1 MNTALFYRRIICLGV
16 SYNKEHKKY
25 TVSILDNLTWQSLVY
40 YFNVDIIGETGWW
53 CNDSKSSYFIL
64 LFYRYIGYRDKRN
77 KTYVLFILFFKC
89 LENIIYK
96 LIKLRMLF
104 IHQYPLSFKG
114 EEVLALFLNFG
125 YGKEL

>member
-1 MNTALFYRRIICLGV
+1 MNTALFYRRIICVGV
-16 SYNKEHKKY
+16 SNNKEHKKY

-40 YFNVDIIGETGWW
+40 YFIVDRQDDVVW

-64 LFYRYIGYRDKRN
+64 LFYRYIGYREKRN

-114 EEVLALFLNFG
+114 EEVLALFLN